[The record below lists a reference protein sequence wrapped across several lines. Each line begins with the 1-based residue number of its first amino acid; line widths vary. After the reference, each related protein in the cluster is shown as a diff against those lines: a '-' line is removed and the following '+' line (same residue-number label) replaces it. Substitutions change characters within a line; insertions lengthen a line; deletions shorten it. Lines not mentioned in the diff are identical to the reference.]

1 MIEYDNIYCQ
11 LINQIGDLKNFARAQ
26 EGGGVGYLPNR
37 TNVRND
43 LRTSSDSESF
53 DFGKILRC
61 S

>member
-37 TNVRND
+37 ADVRND
-43 LRTSSDSESF
+43 L
-53 DFGKILRC
+53 
-61 S
+61 